1 MSDFRGV
8 LFAVIPA
15 LIAGVLAGYLIFGNG
30 SCSRKSQ
37 SVKRVVIHTDTI
49 VRHVRIREQILI
61 PQYSEQVKIIRDT
74 VFTDNGAAI
83 DEREVREY
91 KAQADTI
98 IKENECLFEVSF
110 ISPVPLSEESFF
122 RLSVNCPPV
131 VTLRPEINNVPEV
144 NGESGGIGER
154 ISLGAFIGYGVSVTD
169 KKVSYAPVAGIGIGI
184 RILP

>member
-8 LFAVIPA
+8 LFAVILA

-30 SCSRKSQ
+30 SCGRKSQ
-37 SVKRVVIHTDTI
+37 SGKRVVIHTDTI
-49 VRHVRIREQILI
+49 VRDVRIKEQILI

-83 DEREVREY
+83 EEREVREY
-91 KAQADTI
+91 TAQADTI
-98 IKENECLFEVSF
+98 LEENGCLFEISF
-110 ISPVPLSEESFF
+110 ISPVPLRKESFF

-131 VTLRPEINNVPEV
+131 VTVRPEIDNVPEV
-144 NGESGGIGER
+144 NGENGGIGER